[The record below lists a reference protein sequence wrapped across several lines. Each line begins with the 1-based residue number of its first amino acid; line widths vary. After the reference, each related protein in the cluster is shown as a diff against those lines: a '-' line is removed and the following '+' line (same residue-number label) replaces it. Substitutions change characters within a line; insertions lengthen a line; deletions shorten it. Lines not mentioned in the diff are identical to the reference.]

1 MLYRTATS
9 LLAALLVLS
18 SLALNSIAK
27 TPVPLLQA
35 TASDTAYGHAKWLW
49 LFAAL
54 PSSAGSALFQWR
66 EQWLPNT
73 DKMPADTFP
82 QIWQSWSSFIAN
94 PSLGTASRIPHSLNN
109 LTTELVRADAEYWS
123 KILLLIIAV
132 QFIIILWRRRRQRS

>member
-1 MLYRTATS
+1 MFFRVFVTVFLAGIIVLSVILTVPNQAGLASISLVSHQAGGRWLW
-9 LLAALLVLS
+9 LLAA
-18 SLALNSIAK
+18 
-27 TPVPLLQA
+27 
-35 TASDTAYGHAKWLW
+35 
-49 LFAAL
+49 F

-82 QIWQSWSSFIAN
+82 QIWQSWSNFIAD

-123 KILLLIIAV
+123 KILLLIIAI
-132 QFIIILWRRRRQRS
+132 QFIIILWRRRLQRS

>member
-1 MLYRTATS
+1 MLNRTSTL
-9 LLAALLVLS
+9 LLAALIVV
-18 SLALNSIAK
+18 APAFNSIAK
-27 TPVPLLQA
+27 TPLPLLQA
-35 TASDTAYGHAKWLW
+35 TASDAAYGHAKWLW
-49 LFAAL
+49 LLAAF

-73 DKMPADTFP
+73 NKMPADTFP
-82 QIWQSWSSFIAN
+82 QIWQSWSTFIAD

-132 QFIIILWRRRRQRS
+132 QLIIILWRRRRQRS

>member
-1 MLYRTATS
+1 MLPRAAVY
-9 LLAALLVLS
+9 LIAALMILPSPVLS
-18 SLALNSIAK
+18 SSANI
-27 TPVPLLQA
+27 PVPLLQA
-35 TASDTAYGHAKWLW
+35 TASDTAYGHAQWLW
-49 LFAAL
+49 LLAAF

-82 QIWQSWSSFIAN
+82 QIWQSWSDFIAD
-94 PSLGTASRIPHSLNN
+94 PSLSTASRIPHSLNN

-132 QFIIILWRRRRQRS
+132 QFIIILWRGRRQRS